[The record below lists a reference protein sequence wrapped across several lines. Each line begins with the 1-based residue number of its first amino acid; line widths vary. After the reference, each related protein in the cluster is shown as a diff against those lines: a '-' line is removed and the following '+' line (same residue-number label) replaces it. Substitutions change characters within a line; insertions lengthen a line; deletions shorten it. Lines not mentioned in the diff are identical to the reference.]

1 MKKILLPT
9 DFTAVAN
16 NAFVH
21 ALEMANHLDA
31 KLLLL
36 HMYELPIVDNQ
47 FFPQNYQ
54 TIFDSLEMANFERF
68 KDLMP
73 QLHAIAEERKLNHI
87 DFSHIIMDGD
97 LVYNIKECVQN
108 EGIDLIVMG
117 TSGASGWKE
126 LFLGTNTGDV
136 ITSVTVPVLCV
147 PAAAEYSYIKSIG
160 FTTRF
165 REKDK
170 ESLWKTIAI
179 AKKNNAKVKC
189 LYVKT
194 AFSDVE
200 EQEIED
206 WRVTFKNE
214 PVQFFIVED
223 DNVME
228 TILDFITS
236 QEIDVLTIVTHKRNF
251 FVSLFESSL
260 AEKMTNRSEIPVL
273 VLH

>member
-9 DFTAVAN
+9 DFSDVAN

-21 ALEMANHLDA
+21 ALELASRLNA
-31 KLLLL
+31 ELLLL
-36 HMYELPIVDNQ
+36 HTYELPVVDNQ

-73 QLHAIAEERKLNHI
+73 KLHAIAEERKLGHVR
-87 DFSHIIMDGD
+87 FSHIIMDGD
-97 LVYNIKECVQN
+97 LVYNIKECIN
-108 EGIDLIVMG
+108 REGIDLIVMG
-117 TSGASGWKE
+117 TTGATGWKE
-126 LFLGTNTGDV
+126 FFIGTNTGEV
-136 ITSVTVPVLCV
+136 ISSVSVPVYGV
-147 PAAAEYSYIKSIG
+147 PVGVDYTFIKNIG

-170 ESLWKTIAI
+170 VSLQKTIEI
-179 AKKNNAKVKC
+179 AKKNLAKVKC

-200 EQEIED
+200 DTEIED
-206 WRVTFKNE
+206 WKKTFAHE
-214 PVQFFIVED
+214 PVQFFVAEND
-223 DNVME
+223 DVME

-236 QEIDVLTIVTHKRNF
+236 QEIDVLAMVTHKRNF
-251 FVSLFESSL
+251 FVSFFESSL
-260 AEKMTNRSEIPVL
+260 AEKVTNRSSIPVL

>member
-21 ALEMANHLDA
+21 ALEMANHMDA
-31 KLLLL
+31 ELLLL
-36 HMYELPIVDNQ
+36 HTYELPIVDNQ

-68 KDLMP
+68 RDLMP
-73 QLHAIAEERKLNHI
+73 QLHAIAEERKLSHVN
-87 DFSHIIMDGD
+87 FSHIIMDGD
-97 LVYNIKECVQN
+97 LIYNIKECIKN
-108 EGIDLIVMG
+108 EGIDLIIMG
-117 TSGASGWKE
+117 TSGATGWKE
-126 LFLGTNTGDV
+126 FFLGTNTGEV
-136 ITSVTVPVLCV
+136 ISTVSIPVLCV
-147 PAAAEYSYIKSIG
+147 PASSKYTFIKNIG

-170 ESLWKTIAI
+170 ESLWKAI
-179 AKKNNAKVKC
+179 EVAKKNNAKVKC

-200 EQEIED
+200 EHEIED
-206 WRVTFKNE
+206 WRLTFKNE

-223 DNVME
+223 DNAME

-236 QEIDVLTIVTHKRNF
+236 QEIDVLTMVTHKRNF
-251 FVSLFESSL
+251 FVGLFESSFT
-260 AEKMTNRSEIPVL
+260 EKMANRSEIPVL

>member
-1 MKKILLPT
+1 MKKILFPT

-36 HMYELPIVDNQ
+36 HTYELPIVDNQ

-73 QLHAIAEERKLNHI
+73 QLHAIAEERKLNHV

-97 LVYNIKECVQN
+97 LVYNIKECIKTEN
-108 EGIDLIVMG
+108 IDLIIMG
-117 TSGASGWKE
+117 TSGATGWKE
-126 LFLGTNTGDV
+126 FFLGTNTGEV
-136 ITSVTVPVLCV
+136 ISTVSIPVLCV
-147 PAAAEYSYIKSIG
+147 PASSKYTFIKNIG

-170 ESLWKTIAI
+170 ESLWKAI
-179 AKKNNAKVKC
+179 EVAKKNNAKVKC

-200 EQEIED
+200 EHEIED

-223 DNVME
+223 DSPME

-236 QEIDVLTIVTHKRNF
+236 QEIDVLAMVTHKRNF
-251 FVSLFESSL
+251 FVGLFESSFT
-260 AEKMTNRSEIPVL
+260 EKMANRSEIPVL

>member
-21 ALEMANHLDA
+21 ALEMANRLDA
-31 KLLLL
+31 ELLLL
-36 HMYELPIVDNQ
+36 HTYELPIVDNQ

-73 QLHAIAEERKLNHI
+73 QLHAIAEERKLSHVT
-87 DFSHIIMDGD
+87 FSHIIMDGD
-97 LVYNIKECVQN
+97 LVYNIKECIKN
-108 EGIDLIVMG
+108 ENIDLIVMG
-117 TSGASGWKE
+117 TSGATGWKE
-126 LFLGTNTGDV
+126 FFLGTNTGEV
-136 ITSVTVPVLCV
+136 ISTVSIPVLCV
-147 PAAAEYSYIKSIG
+147 PASSKYTFIKNIG

-170 ESLWKTIAI
+170 ESLWKAI
-179 AKKNNAKVKC
+179 EVAKKNNAKVKC

-200 EQEIED
+200 EHEIEN

-214 PVQFFIVED
+214 PIQFFIVED
-223 DNVME
+223 DNPME

-236 QEIDVLTIVTHKRNF
+236 QEIDVLAMVTHKRNF
-251 FVSLFESSL
+251 FVSLFESSFT
-260 AEKMTNRSEIPVL
+260 EKITNRSEIPVL

>member
-1 MKKILLPT
+1 MKKILFPT

-36 HMYELPIVDNQ
+36 HTYELPIVDNQ

-73 QLHAIAEERKLNHI
+73 QLHAIAEERKLNHV

-97 LVYNIKECVQN
+97 LVYNIKECIKTEN
-108 EGIDLIVMG
+108 IDLIIMG
-117 TSGASGWKE
+117 TSGATGWKE
-126 LFLGTNTGDV
+126 FFLGTNTGEV
-136 ITSVTVPVLCV
+136 ISTVSIPVLCV
-147 PAAAEYSYIKSIG
+147 PASSKYTFIKNIG

-170 ESLWKTIAI
+170 ESLWKAI
-179 AKKNNAKVKC
+179 EVAKRNNAKVKC

-200 EQEIED
+200 EHEIED

-223 DNVME
+223 DSPME
-228 TILDFITS
+228 TIFDFITS
-236 QEIDVLTIVTHKRNF
+236 QEIDVLAMVTHKRNF
-251 FVSLFESSL
+251 FVGLFESSFT
-260 AEKMTNRSEIPVL
+260 EKMTNRSEIPVL